1 MHKRQKTVL
10 LHGKITFRSSGKAV
24 LYLDKDTDI
33 LPKGT
38 SVVIPAHKT
47 GLALPKDLVEVL
59 VPLPETIET
68 KKKKDN
74 KIFKKALELTGTITK
89 VLERS
94 LKTVIGTLR
103 HRENYYFVCP
113 DDPRI
118 PVEIVVPDPKKARI
132 KPTPIL
138 GDKVS
143 ITLEEWEN
151 PEFLP
156 SGKYNIN
163 FGATHSPSSEFHAI
177 LHKYGLCSDF
187 TQSVEYSVSQI
198 PDSVSEKDIKN
209 RLDIR
214 KRFTFTID
222 PDDAK
227 DFDDA
232 LSFERIGKGSV
243 RVGVH
248 IADVNAY
255 VPANSTLDSEA
266 RRRGN
271 STYLV
276 GTVIPM
282 LPHKL
287 SSGLCSLKEGVD
299 RLTKSVFFVFNKDHH
314 VEKITYA
321 NTVIHSKKR
330 LTYGQ
335 ALALLR
341 EDNLDSI
348 RNLPQPP
355 HHQTGFAGR
364 PLKTLEKSELEKLQR
379 IIRYLWQI
387 AQVQRKERI
396 EQGSLD
402 LDMPEVKIYVDTQG
416 WTERIEKQTTD
427 ESHQLIEEFMLM
439 ANQAVAQGLKKS
451 RLAGIHRVHDLPDPE
466 KLAELGKTVR
476 AAGISVGDLTQKTEV
491 SHFLEKIRNHPQE
504 HPLKVAFLRSLRQA
518 NYSEQPI
525 GHYGLGKQDYLHFTS
540 PIRRYADL
548 IVHRVFEKLLQRRR
562 NKSAL
567 QEKTIHYRKE
577 QLAEI
582 AEHISITE
590 QNSVDAE
597 RESIKVKLLE
607 FYDNPKNKAVKFD
620 AIITDVKNRGLFVE
634 MADTLAFGFVPF
646 TSFLDDHYH
655 VSSDGT
661 RITGTRYK
669 RTFSIGQIIP
679 VTIKNVDRFK
689 REIDLAFADNRQ
701 KNRSRRV
708 MRKQIRK
715 NN

>member
-1 MHKRQKTVL
+1 MHKKPKTVL
-10 LHGKITFRSSGKAV
+10 LQGKINFRSNGKAV
-24 LYLDKDTDI
+24 LYLDKDTDV
-33 LPKGT
+33 LPKDT
-38 SVVIPAHKT
+38 SIVIPAEKT
-47 GLALPKDLVEVL
+47 GLALPKDLVEVK
-59 VPLPETIET
+59 VGLPEPIKT
-68 KKKKDN
+68 KKKKN
-74 KIFKKALELTGTITK
+74 NQPVELSGTINK
-89 VLERS
+89 VLERA
-94 LKTVIGTLR
+94 LQTVIGTLR
-103 HRENYYFVCP
+103 HREDYYFVCP
-113 DDPRI
+113 DDPKM
-118 PVEIVVPDPKKARI
+118 PVEVVVPNPKKTKI
-132 KPTPIL
+132 KPQPKL

-143 ITLEEWEN
+143 ITLEKWEN

-156 SGKYNIN
+156 SGKYTKN
-163 FGATHSPSSEFHAI
+163 FGTAHCPDSEFHAI
-177 LHKYGLCSDF
+177 LHKYDLSPEF
-187 TQSVEYSVSQI
+187 LQPIESFVSEI
-198 PDSVSEKDIKN
+198 PDSVSQVDIQN

-214 KRFTFTID
+214 DRFTFTID

-232 LSFERIGKGSV
+232 LSFERIGKGCV

-255 VPANSTLDSEA
+255 VPANSILDHEA
-266 RRRGN
+266 HRRGN

-299 RLTKSVFFVFNKDHH
+299 RLTKSVFFIFNKNHQ
-314 VEKITYA
+314 VEKITYS
-321 NTVIHSKKR
+321 NTVIHSNKR

-341 EDNLDSI
+341 ENNLDSI
-348 RNLPQPP
+348 RKLPQPP
-355 HHQTGFAGR
+355 PHQTGFAGK
-364 PLKTLEKSELEKLQR
+364 PLKMLENSELKKLQET
-379 IIRYLWQI
+379 IRYLWQI
-387 AQVQRKERI
+387 AQIQRKERI
-396 EQGSLD
+396 KKGSLD
-402 LDMPEVKIYVDTQG
+402 LDMPEVKIYIDSQG
-416 WTERIEKQTTD
+416 WTDRIEKQTTD

-439 ANQAVAQGLKKS
+439 ANQAVAQGFKKS
-451 RLAGIHRVHDLPDPE
+451 RLSGIHRVHDLPDPE

-476 AAGISVGDLTQKTEV
+476 ASGISVGDLTQKSEV
-491 SHFLEKIRNHPQE
+491 TRFLQKIRNHPQE

-518 NYSEQPI
+518 NYSDEPI

-548 IVHRVFEKLLQRRR
+548 VVHRIFEKLLQRRR
-562 NKSAL
+562 NKSTL
-567 QEKTIHYRKE
+567 LGKTIHYRKE
-577 QLAEI
+577 QLADI
-582 AEHISITE
+582 SKHISTTE

-597 RESIKVKLLE
+597 RESIKIKLLE
-607 FYDNPKNKAVKFD
+607 FYDSPKNREVKFD

-646 TSFLDDHYH
+646 SSFQDDHYH

-661 RITGTRYK
+661 RITGTRHK
-669 RTFSIGQIIP
+669 RTFSVGQIIP
-679 VTIKNVDRFK
+679 VTIEKVDRFK
-689 REIDLAFADNRQ
+689 REIDLAFADNRH
-701 KNRSRRV
+701 KNLYRRI